1 MELLFLLS
9 PIWRQTNFNTGNKM
23 ALTERTEIDQI
34 QVVGGW
40 NIQVRQ
46 ATTIERDGQF
56 VSNSFHRW
64 VLTPDMDISD
74 QEQKVKDIANTAWTP
89 EVRQAYET
97 FKAEQ
102 AARMTP

>member
-1 MELLFLLS
+1 M
-9 PIWRQTNFNTGNKM
+9 
-23 ALTERTEIDQI
+23 LTERTEIDQI
-34 QVVGGW
+34 EIVQQW

-46 ATTIERDGQF
+46 ATIIERDGEF
-56 VSNSFHRW
+56 VSRTFHRW
-64 VLTPDMDISD
+64 VLTPDMDISG
-74 QEQKVKDIANTAWTP
+74 QEQKVKDIANAAWTP

>member
-1 MELLFLLS
+1 
-9 PIWRQTNFNTGNKM
+9 M
-23 ALTERTEIDQI
+23 ALTEKIEIDRI
-34 QVVGGW
+34 EVVNGW

-46 ATTIERDGQF
+46 ATIIERDGQF
-56 VSNSFHRW
+56 VSRTFHRW

-74 QEQKVKDIANTAWTP
+74 QEQKVKDIANAAWTP

>member
-1 MELLFLLS
+1 
-9 PIWRQTNFNTGNKM
+9 M
-23 ALTERTEIDQI
+23 ALTERIEIDRVE
-34 QVVGGW
+34 VVNSW
-40 NIQVRQ
+40 VIQVRQ
-46 ATTIERDGQF
+46 CTTIERDGQF

-74 QEQKVKDIANTAWTP
+74 QEQKVKDIANAAWTT

-102 AARMTP
+102 ANRLGTAL